1 MPRVHSRRGVTLL
14 ELIIAL
20 AISGLAIL
28 GCVMLVDQLNDSH
41 ERIVRDRA
49 ADAKA
54 GNGDRLLR
62 RLLAD
67 ARTTTDTGDRF
78 RGDEHNARYL
88 TLCDTPSGWPEP
100 CRVSLSIDS
109 LRDSS
114 AFVAETK
121 REDRLDETI
130 EERFELRRVFGA
142 ATFRYLD
149 LAVRDSSW
157 VGRWAPSIA
166 LPGAI
171 VIVTGTDTT
180 VLPLGSARD

>member
-1 MPRVHSRRGVTLL
+1 MRSFRSRRGVTLL

-28 GCVMLVDQLNDSH
+28 GCVMLIDQLNDSH
-41 ERIVRDRA
+41 DRIVRDRA

-54 GNGDRLLR
+54 GNGDRLMH

-67 ARTTTDTGDRF
+67 ARTTPDTADRF
-78 RGDEHNARYL
+78 RGDEHSASYL
-88 TLCDTPSGWPEP
+88 ALCDTPSGWPES

-114 AFVAETK
+114 AIIAETK
-121 REDRLDETI
+121 REDRLEETI

-142 ATFRYLD
+142 ATFRFLD
-149 LAVRDSSW
+149 LSARDSSW
-157 VGRWAPSIA
+157 VGQWATSIA

-171 VIVTGTDTT
+171 AIVAGTDTT
-180 VLPLGSARD
+180 ILPLGSARD